1 MNCLYRRS
9 WIGQWTRLSVQTTR
23 IRRQGLCRVLR
34 FHPFRPVPLCWCLYA
49 RLCVQDLVGPKPRDI
64 RLGKLLLRATFLQI
78 TILQKF
84 FIECTLSFYL
94 RIDLGRNC
102 LYRLCRSIACGCVI
116 SMIGVDHLWHTL
128 LSCLKKNENKD
139 GESTA
144 FYPLLFEQPPLEK
157 KMLVSSWAI
166 EHLSVTP
173 LLLGALLG
181 MFNMVTCENS
191 NGYFNVYLSRRSG
204 FQ

>member
-78 TILQKF
+78 TVLQKF

-157 KMLVSSWAI
+157 KNASVK
-166 EHLSVTP
+166 LSHRTP
-173 LLLGALLG
+173 IRYTAA
-181 MFNMVTCENS
+181 
-191 NGYFNVYLSRRSG
+191 SRRSPWDVQYG
-204 FQ
+204 HLRKF